1 MNKLSQTLTFQRISK
16 ALPSLKDQLNPANFP
31 KYTIPINYY
40 DSYFNIIGV
49 KKYPLVQPTIKAAK
63 AGKIRLLN
71 HADPYNFNDK
81 KSILSDSL
89 STLVVPSKDG
99 DYIVY
104 VNAMKK
110 TGYVRNVDKEPV
122 GLKINEVSLHAY
134 LQSGYISYLFA
145 KKDAEIT
152 NNIKLQTLM
161 AEFYASA
168 MSYVIDKMYPISG
181 ENNAPVRLNF
191 LLAMYYLQV
200 MCGYDLEKSLKI
212 ALTVKN
218 VDPVVIGNDSRAF
231 QSEQL
236 VMKDFEDFLES
247 FKTEFPFVKRD
258 SVTLHSMVHAVQ
270 KYYGSSAMYAVEHS
284 QSFMNMIMHAR
295 FGSGIY
301 NDKAITGRVPSPLVK
316 NIESILLLISGE
328 V

>member
-16 ALPSLKDQLNPANFP
+16 ALPSLKEQLNPVNFP

-81 KSILSDSL
+81 KSILSDAL
-89 STLVVPSKDG
+89 STLIVPTKDG
-99 DYIVY
+99 DVSVY

-145 KKDAEIT
+145 KKDNEIT
-152 NNIKLQTLM
+152 NNIKLQTLL

-168 MSYVIDKMYPISG
+168 MSYVIDKLYPISG
-181 ENNAPVRLNF
+181 EADATTRLNF
-191 LLAMYYLQV
+191 LLGMYYLQV
-200 MCGYDLEKSLKI
+200 MCGYDFEKALKV
-212 ALTVKN
+212 ALTIKT
-218 VDPVVIGNDSRAF
+218 VDPVIVGSQSKAF

-236 VMKDFEDFLES
+236 VMKDFEDFIKS
-247 FKTEFPFVKRD
+247 FLVEFPFVKKD
-258 SVTLHSMVHAVQ
+258 SITLHAVVGAVQ

-301 NDKAITGRVPSPLVK
+301 MDKSITGRVPSPLVK
-316 NIESILLLISGE
+316 NVESILLLISGE